1 MAISFIRAGLA
12 TAVTAAVVTGT
23 LVAGASTGS
32 AAAATSSGEDFT
44 SCMRSHGLPDFPT
57 TTFGA
62 NGQVTLQAGGTA
74 FDPFST
80 TYRDA
85 LRACA
90 SHLPADSTMPGEP
103 TPPSVPALSLP
114 SAPTPPV
121 PPFQNR

>member
-80 TYRDA
+80 TYREA
-85 LRACA
+85 LRACS
-90 SHLPADSTMPGEP
+90 SHLPADSTMPAEP
-103 TPPSVPALSLP
+103 QVPEPALP
-114 SAPTPPV
+114 AAPTPPV
-121 PPFQNR
+121 PPFRNR